1 MSFSQ
6 ELQAA
11 LAPKHLLNH
20 PFYQSWTRG
29 ELSRETLQDYAEQY
43 FHHVQAFPR
52 YISATHSICESLED
66 RQLLLENLQDEEGGA
81 HSKPHPQLWQQF
93 GVAVGS
99 TPEKMENAKTAPMT
113 AELIENFFS
122 VARSSYAEGLC
133 GLYTYEHQVP
143 EIATTKIDGLKRFYG
158 VQDEAGLE
166 FFTVHEKADI
176 WHRQQC
182 EKLIDA
188 LPVADQEKAKAAAL
202 KVADSLWNFLSGIQA
217 RAEARG
223 LSTGALAQA
232 EGKQGG
238 CMTACGCSG
247 QAA

>member
-43 FHHVQAFPR
+43 YHHVQAFPR
-52 YISATHSICESLED
+52 YISATHSICEDLES
-66 RQLLLENLQDEEGGA
+66 RKLLLENLNDEEGGA
-81 HSKPHPQLWQQF
+81 HSAPHPYLWQQF
-93 GVAVGS
+93 GEAVGS
-99 TPEKMENAKTAPMT
+99 TKAKMDAAPLAPST
-113 AELIENFFS
+113 SALISDFFG

-143 EIATTKIDGLKRFYG
+143 EIATTKIDGLKKFYG
-158 VQDEAGLE
+158 VQDEKGLE
-166 FFTVHEKADI
+166 FFTVHETADV

-188 LPVADQEKAKAAAL
+188 LPVEDQAKAKTAAL
-202 KVADSLWNFLSGIQA
+202 KVADALWNFLSGIQA
-217 RAEARG
+217 RAETR
-223 LSTGALAQA
+223 
-232 EGKQGG
+232 EGKAG
-238 CMTACGCSG
+238 CGTMCGC
-247 QAA
+247 AA